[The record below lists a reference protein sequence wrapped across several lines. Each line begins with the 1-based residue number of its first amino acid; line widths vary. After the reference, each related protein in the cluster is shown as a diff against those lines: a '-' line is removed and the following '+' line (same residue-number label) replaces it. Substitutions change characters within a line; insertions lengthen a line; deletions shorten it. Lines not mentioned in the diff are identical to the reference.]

1 MLKYLLC
8 RIFRFQKNII
18 GNDVFESAF
27 VSVILISWYAAMNIL
42 SVFLFFN
49 KHYKMFKM
57 LKSFGRMKENIIYG
71 VFALILMTIFYFILF
86 HKKKYLKIINEIENK
101 TKKENKKGNISAI
114 LYQIFSFIFIIIA
127 LIYNFS

>member
-1 MLKYLLC
+1 
-8 RIFRFQKNII
+8 
-18 GNDVFESAF
+18 
-27 VSVILISWYAAMNIL
+27 
-42 SVFLFFN
+42 
-49 KHYKMFKM
+49 MFKM
-57 LKSFGRMKENIIYG
+57 LKSFGRMKENLIYG